1 VHGKHAY
8 IPDVD
13 LHLDAGRQQPYGFI
27 SHAHT
32 DHTARHKK
40 ILCSEATAAF
50 LRTRLKNPVVQTLA
64 FGEYLETAGTRI
76 SLHPAGHILGSAQI
90 LIENSEGRL
99 LYTGDFR
106 TLPAKTVEP
115 FRQVACDTLIMEST
129 FGQPKYRFPDREEVL
144 EKLNRIIVR
153 KLNAGITPVILV
165 YPLGKGQEILYHL
178 SRQSFPV
185 AVDYPIIRL
194 AWIYEKFGISFGAY
208 ERFRRSE
215 YRSKVLLL
223 PASYRFQNFLKGMED
238 GYLIYMSGWGMD
250 PSAKFRLGVDEVL
263 PFSDHAD
270 FDELIRFAERSDARE
285 IYCTHGFESFV
296 AELRKRGLN
305 ARRLIRSPQISLF
318 DE

>member
-1 VHGKHAY
+1 MHGKHAY
-8 IPDVD
+8 IPDID

-40 ILCSEATAAF
+40 ILSSEATAAF
-50 LRTRLKNPVVQTLA
+50 LQTRLKNPVVQTLA
-64 FGEYLETAGTRI
+64 FGKYLETGGTRI

-90 LIENSEGRL
+90 LIENSKGRL

-106 TLPAKTVEP
+106 TLPANTVEP
-115 FRQVACDTLIMEST
+115 FRQVTCDTLIMETT
-129 FGQPKYRFPDREEVL
+129 FGQPKYRFPDRKDVL
-144 EKLNRIIVR
+144 ENLDRIIIQKLNE
-153 KLNAGITPVILV
+153 GITPVVLV

-178 SRQSFPV
+178 SRRSYPV

-223 PASYRFQNFLKGMED
+223 PASYRFQNYLKGMED
-238 GYLIYMSGWGMD
+238 KYLIYMSGWGMD

-270 FDELIRFAERSDARE
+270 FNQLIEFVHQVQPEKVF
-285 IYCTHGFESFV
+285 ITHGYDSFV
-296 AELRKRGLN
+296 YYLRKEGFKAGL
-305 ARRLIRSPQISLF
+305 LEETPQLSLF
-318 DE
+318 